1 MRRLLCI
8 LTVLLIFSSCTSS
21 FAATATA
28 VFNDYIQAILAEDWP
43 KAESFWLHDEV
54 SLAKRLGVEFTG
66 VPLKV
71 DCSSPV
77 LEHRLAIRD
86 NLVQLAVSDSTIA
99 DTLIAKTVTIRSGAQ
114 PVIVHRYLVVQ
125 SPNGWFITSPIYHA
139 TRAWPVVNTT
149 HVRVR
154 CPADSLLNQYA
165 LDALDHFIDSLGT
178 IFHFRPEHWV
188 TLNDNKLD
196 YYLADRETIKAL
208 TGYDAHGM
216 TYLPLDAVVTSHL
229 PHDHELVHAILSFRM
244 NPLPMYTLPAV
255 QEGVAVSYGGRWGK
269 APRVI
274 MQLGAFVLE
283 SGMMKVDDILTY
295 NGFHSDAA
303 DLSYALGGLFTRC
316 LIESIGFPKFSVL
329 YRRLSGPQQYIRSL
343 TDREIRRAVEETT
356 GQPWDTFIPSCVG
369 REVEIFSH
377 RGIDPCDS
385 IPRENEV
392 WRHPFPDDK
401 RDFTL
406 TEDST
411 HYYIEAKGTL
421 AGTALGF
428 FLEDAKRFDEPV
440 YRSRLLS
447 EQMSGEASNGQIVG
461 IVFDSLEAGVY
472 DYRTD
477 LLLAKFASGF
487 TAGESIWNP
496 VDRVVRFRVDKSVLP
511 VALRGGNLLLSW

>member
-1 MRRLLCI
+1 MRRHFMTFTILLA
-8 LTVLLIFSSCTSS
+8 LTPHAM
-21 FAATATA
+21 AASADA

-43 KAESFWLHDEV
+43 KAESFWLPDEV

-77 LEHRLAIRD
+77 LEHRFAIRD
-86 NLVQLAVSDSTIA
+86 NLVQFSVSDSTLA
-99 DTLIAKTVTIRSGAQ
+99 DTLIAKTVIIRSGAQ

-125 SPNGWFITSPIYHA
+125 SPDGWRITSPIYHA
-139 TRAWPVVNTT
+139 TRLWPVINTT

-165 LDALDHFIDSLGT
+165 LDALDRFIDSLGA
-178 IFHFRPEHWV
+178 IFHFRSEHW
-188 TLNDNKLD
+188 TSLNDNKLD

-229 PHDHELVHAILSFRM
+229 PHDHELVHAILNYRM
-244 NPLPMYTLPAV
+244 APLPMYTLPAV

-269 APRVI
+269 SPRVI
-274 MQLGAFVLE
+274 MQLGAFVLA

-295 NGFHSDAA
+295 NGFHADAA

-356 GQPWDTFIPSCVG
+356 GQPWDTFIPGCVG
-369 REVEIFSH
+369 REVEMFSH
-377 RGIDPCDS
+377 RGIDPCES
-385 IPRENEV
+385 IPGEKEV
-392 WRHPFPDDK
+392 WRHPSPDDS

-411 HYYIEAKGTL
+411 HYYIEAKGSL
-421 AGTALGF
+421 AGKSIGL
-428 FLEDAKRFDEPV
+428 FLEDAERFDEPL
-440 YRSRLLS
+440 YRSRLFS
-447 EQMSGEASNGQIVG
+447 EQMSGETSNGQIVG

-487 TAGESIWNP
+487 TAGESMWNP
-496 VDRVVRFRVDKSVLP
+496 VDRVIRFKVEKSVLP
-511 VALRGGNLLLSW
+511 VELRGGHLLLVW